1 MVRFRNR
8 NRLIAAFSRL
18 TIITEARHR
27 SGALNTASHAVE
39 LGRDVAAV
47 PGSVF
52 SPNSAGTHRLI
63 RSGAAELISSP
74 AEAAELLGLGPDAPA
89 EAAELL
95 GLGPDAPAGVAASEP
110 DDPRQR
116 PVDGL
121 PAEVGML
128 YDVLSFTRPMSPD
141 EISARSGVTILQ
153 TLRGLSTLQGRGLAV
168 RNDAGWK
175 LART

>member
-1 MVRFRNR
+1 MQHIDDETLALLALGEDVLDDDARAH
-8 NRLIAAFSRL
+8 LASCAECADAA
-18 TIITEARHR
+18 ARH
-27 SGALNTASHAVE
+27 AMHQ
-39 LGRDVAAV
+39 
-47 PGSVF
+47 
-52 SPNSAGTHRLI
+52 
-63 RSGAAELISSP
+63 P
-74 AEAAELLGLGPDAPA
+74 AHVRG
-89 EAAELL
+89 ELL

>member
-1 MVRFRNR
+1 MPPGTTPTRFRFLNR

-63 RSGAAELISSP
+63 RSGEAELISSP
-74 AEAAELLGLGPDAPA
+74 AEAAELLGLGQ
-89 EAAELL
+89 
-95 GLGPDAPAGVAASEP
+95 DAPAGVAASEP

-121 PAEVGML
+121 PAEIGML

-153 TLRGLSTLQGRGLAV
+153 TLRGLSTLQGRGLAA

-175 LART
+175 LVRT